1 MEFVEPSVLVP
12 QKDHIML
19 LMIGAARLL
28 AALKIRLQLA
38 VLRSQIFDLSTDLV
52 HAHPETLLH
61 ELLLLEGGLELALD
75 VPELHLNVLSL
86 FYLSEKGPGLS
97 SESLH

>member
-1 MEFVEPSVLVP
+1 MEPSVLVP
-12 QKDHIML
+12 QKDYILL

-28 AALKIRLQLA
+28 ATLKIRLQLS
-38 VLRSQIFDLSTDLV
+38 VLGSQIFDLSADLV
-52 HAHPETLLH
+52 HARPETLLH

-75 VPELHLNVLSL
+75 VPELHLNVLTL
-86 FYLSEKGPGLS
+86 LYLSEKGPGLS